1 MKLVLKEDKISK
13 YRDHIE
19 KGSSLTV
26 KEKEVFDRYFFAF
39 SQLLDGLSERQVVEL
54 LMMYPAPIG
63 GLSQSM
69 AYNVVN
75 GCQEI
80 FGTANFDNAK
90 RVAKRY
96 IYATRLEELA
106 NKIEGVAVSIAE
118 KSDKIHWEDI
128 EDPIEKALNKNYKEK
143 LGAEAA
149 VMFEKAANVL
159 MKAAKIRG
167 LLEKDKTENPNKF
180 KAAPNIIFTDD
191 LGALEII
198 RQIED
203 IEYENVSTD
212 EGATGEGEVATDESG
227 EIDSFE

>member
-1 MKLVLKEDKISK
+1 MNLVLKEDKIMR

-19 KGSSLTV
+19 KGTTLTV
-26 KEKEVFDRYFFAF
+26 KEKQVFDRYFFAF

-54 LMMYPAPIG
+54 LMMYPEPIG

-75 GCQEI
+75 GCQEV
-80 FGTANFDNAK
+80 FGTANFDSAK
-90 RVAKRY
+90 KVAKRY

-106 NKIEGVAVSIAE
+106 NRIELTAVGLAENATKI
-118 KSDKIHWEDI
+118 KWEDI
-128 EDPIEKALNKNYKEK
+128 RDPIDRALNKQHKEE
-143 LGAEAA
+143 LSAEAA
-149 VMFEKAANVL
+149 VMYEKAANVL

-167 LLEKDKTENPNKF
+167 LLEKDKTENPNKY

-191 LGALEII
+191 LASLDLI

-203 IEYENVSTD
+203 IEYENVRTD
-212 EGATGEGEVATDESG
+212 EGEAAEGEAADDE
-227 EIDSFE
+227 